1 MPLRRQ
7 FWFELFLVNLSLQT
21 LETLETKDMKETIRN
36 GQNSCQL
43 VLTAGITMQ
52 KDITMQQNQSVIKKY
67 IRNAC
72 KIEKQLNNDRLVAI
86 HCSRGM
92 QQGEMHTNLFHHPS
106 KYKIIFIF
114 NSNKLNNVTTS
125 SHLIETKH
133 AAHFDANITFQH
145 GCIVYHMQIKG
156 MSFWRISSIFTLFT
170 YRIQL
175 DTCFDIQIHLS
186 LRLGTFYNSYCF
198 FSSLHVSIIFIIA
211 IYHYTTLALTHSVH
225 TPRNITSGHVRL
237 VLHKV

>member
-1 MPLRRQ
+1 MVWTHA
-7 FWFELFLVNLSLQT
+7 FSLFIHVWT
-21 LETLETKDMKETIRN
+21 LYNTYQEVKRLI
-36 GQNSCQL
+36 
-43 VLTAGITMQ
+43 LTFLPSQ
-52 KDITMQQNQSVIKKY
+52 KFD
-67 IRNAC
+67 
-72 KIEKQLNNDRLVAI
+72 
-86 HCSRGM
+86 H
-92 QQGEMHTNLFHHPS
+92 LFHF
-106 KYKIIFIF
+106 FIDLILVQGYWDIVNIYF
-114 NSNKLNNVTTS
+114 TDQKSCYQPKKLLFRFSNMCN
-125 SHLIETKH
+125 
-133 AAHFDANITFQH
+133 
-145 GCIVYHMQIKG
+145 MQIKG